1 MYLDNLKRDPKFV
14 EFFLRPVEELR
25 DRALMTLR
33 SSEALERQLFTAQG
47 ALTVLDALDDL
58 LSRPMEDLKRRAG
71 KK

>member
-1 MYLDNLKRDPKFV
+1 
-14 EFFLRPVEELR
+14 
-25 DRALMTLR
+25 MTLR